1 MTALFIALVLC
12 SVSMAQSPAQRAPHG
27 GALVKTDGG
36 YFIEMLA
43 AGDALHFYVFDK
55 AMQALPTEG
64 ITGSVALQ
72 FTDSTSTDAVLEAQ
86 PNGYYRMVVMNSSD
100 FVAVASY
107 KVKGSVQTAQFPS
120 GPRTRRTGSHPHQHN
135 PDGSHVH

>member
-1 MTALFIALVLC
+1 MAALLITLLV
-12 SVSMAQSPAQRAPHG
+12 SNASMAQSPAQRAPHG

-55 AMQALPTEG
+55 AMQPLPTKD
-64 ITGSVALQ
+64 ITGTVALQ
-72 FTDSTSTDAVLEAQ
+72 FADSTTTNAVLEAD
-86 PNGYYRMVVMNSSD
+86 PNGFHRMVVMNSSD
-100 FVAVASY
+100 FVAMATF

-120 GPRTRRTGSHPHQHN
+120 GPRTKRTISRPHQHN

>member
-1 MTALFIALVLC
+1 MAVLSISLLLGTA
-12 SVSMAQSPAQRAPHG
+12 SMAQSPAQRAPHG
-27 GALVKTDGG
+27 GALVKTEGG
-36 YFIEMLA
+36 YYIEMLA

-64 ITGSVALQ
+64 ITGSVVLQ
-72 FTDSTSTDAVLEAQ
+72 FTDSTSTNAVLEAQ

-100 FVAVASY
+100 FVAVANF
-107 KVKGSVQTAQFPS
+107 KVKGSVQSAQFPS
-120 GPRTRRTGSHPHQHN
+120 GPRTRRTGSHQHN